1 MDNDTNNQNESGGSQ
16 SWLERLKGRA
26 LGDIRIHDSA
36 QAGELARRLGA
47 RAFTVGR
54 DIYVRSELVDAKTPE
69 GEALLAHEITHAV
82 EQSGGSAS
90 DMPLLRPH
98 LHRSSTSGG
107 SGASGGGLSV
117 QRASVGGTGGS
128 APASLPSSEVAA
140 EAVESSS
147 LQSAQAPSPQAQ
159 GGGGGGQRQGDQQN
173 TQSAQSPNAEEVAER
188 VYELMMREIII
199 DTERSAHL

>member
-1 MDNDTNNQNESGGSQ
+1 MDNDSNNQNESGGSQ
-16 SWLERLKGRA
+16 SWLERLKGRS

-69 GEALLAHEITHAV
+69 GEALLAHEVTHAV

-98 LHRSSTSGG
+98 IHRGATSGG
-107 SGASGGGLSV
+107 SGVSGGGLPV
-117 QRASVGGTGGS
+117 QRASAGGTTGGGV
-128 APASLPSSEVAA
+128 PASLASSEVTA
-140 EAVESSS
+140 EAVEASS
-147 LQSAQAPSPQAQ
+147 LQSARLREAVGVGVGSARVTNRTRSQPN
-159 GGGGGGQRQGDQQN
+159 RQM
-173 TQSAQSPNAEEVAER
+173 PR
-188 VYELMMREIII
+188 K
-199 DTERSAHL
+199 